1 MNSSSGRESVGCSL
15 GQLDGLALDPA
26 SGALGQDLSARLPQ
40 FSQDRLT
47 HQLLGEAIAGRMA
60 TTAGEVPQDAAA
72 HRLLQ
77 RLDACLDTDI
87 RHLPKLVCG
96 RLTAQQAL
104 AITTYCVA
112 GDSFARRA
120 RTCARTEAGNSSRRD
135 CSWAKVVA
143 DPCSAPAARCH
154 LPPAA
159 APATCA
165 RTRA

>member
-1 MNSSSGRESVGCSL
+1 MNPSSGRESVGCSL
-15 GQLDGLALDPA
+15 GQLDCLALDPA
-26 SGALGQDLSARLPQ
+26 CGALGQDLSARLPQ
-40 FSQDRLT
+40 FGQDRLA
-47 HQLLGEAIAGRMA
+47 HQLLREAIGGRVA
-60 TTAGEVPQDAAA
+60 TSDDYFAQDAAA
-72 HRLLQ
+72 NCLLQ

-112 GDSFARRA
+112 GDGFARRA